1 MNSKLE
7 IESRGI
13 LVRASGAG
21 LNACHG
27 SGKQVQG
34 YFRKEA
40 CLRVE
45 EG

>member
-1 MNSKLE
+1 MNNKLE

-13 LVRASGAG
+13 MVRVSGAG
-21 LNACHG
+21 LSACHG

-34 YFRKEA
+34 CFRKEA
-40 CLRVE
+40 CPRVE